1 MELELAL
8 ELALAAEMDDDEELQ
23 YPPFFLCSIKIFF
36 LTALRMLM
44 GRSRSN
50 SNVSAISSTS
60 VTSGSEDTLSVTDD
74 DASSILLLCV
84 HLRNN
89 FSQS

>member
-1 MELELAL
+1 
-8 ELALAAEMDDDEELQ
+8 
-23 YPPFFLCSIKIFF
+23 
-36 LTALRMLM
+36 MLM